1 MMAIRTVLG
10 IEGMACQMCEAH
22 VNEAIRKG
30 FDVASVKS
38 NRKKRQCVIV
48 SEQELDRDRIADVV
62 ANTGYELTSI
72 ASEPYQRKRFG
83 LFG

>member
-1 MMAIRTVLG
+1 MAVRTVLG

-30 FDVASVKS
+30 FDVTSVKS

-48 SEQELDRDRIADVV
+48 SEQELNRHRVADVV
-62 ANTGYELTSI
+62 ANTGYELTSFE
-72 ASEPYQRKRFG
+72 SEPYQRKRFG